1 MTFLS
6 VKVFDKTNTEI
17 CSTVSVSD
25 DINISALVPYL
36 GQLARELP
44 HEQNSEYSQVQT
56 QALIVNNR
64 LVGFLNTPDDLLL
77 VVHATINTSFQKLNH
92 FLDHLNQAIT
102 KNRLDFSSDETGR
115 NFQKICDELIGAID
129 ATTILNI
136 ALLGLDKS
144 GKTTFARY
152 FEENQP
158 LGFEPYQPTDLLN
171 IVKIERLG
179 DFPYQFCFFDLG
191 MAFQQQWF
199 RFSKESD
206 GFIFFV
212 DCSDP
217 QRMNKSKDLLQDLRN
232 FWDKPFVVAANKRD
246 IAKIVNI
253 RKYVSRKLKVPI
265 RKVFETETSTGY
277 GLLPL
282 IDSLV
287 RQEMTKQKTVVSMI
301 RSSKKTK

>member
-6 VKVFDKTNTEI
+6 VKVFDKTNKEI

-25 DINISALVPYL
+25 DNRIYDLVPYL
-36 GQLARELP
+36 GPLARKLP
-44 HEQNSEYSQVQT
+44 HEQNSEYPQVQS
-56 QALIVNNR
+56 QALIANNQ
-64 LVGFLNTPDDLLL
+64 LVGFLKSPDDLLL
-77 VVHATINTSFQKLNH
+77 VVTTTINTSFQKLNH
-92 FLDHLNQAIT
+92 FLVLLNQAIS
-102 KNRLDFSSDETGR
+102 KYSLNFRSGETR
-115 NFQKICDELIGAID
+115 RSFQKICDELINAID
-129 ATTILNI
+129 ATAILNI
-136 ALLGLDKS
+136 ALLGLAKS

-152 FEENQP
+152 FEENHP

-179 DFPYQFCFFDLG
+179 DFPYQFRFFDLG
-191 MAFQQQWF
+191 MAFQQNWF

-217 QRMNKSKDLLQDLRN
+217 QRMNKSKELLQELRN

-246 IAKIVNI
+246 AAKIVNI
-253 RKYVSRKLKVPI
+253 RKYISRKLKVPI
-265 RKVFETETSTGY
+265 RKIYETETSTGY

-282 IDSLV
+282 IDGLINH
-287 RQEMTKQKTVVSMI
+287 EITKQKIAVSMI